1 MSRTTPPSH
10 YRNSN
15 AGSQSG
21 AHAAGTGGERNPQ
34 RSQTRVRS
42 AEEVRRAAAAQQAQ
56 RQVRTRNGKPAQQ
69 SSPVRGRHTQP
80 AQQTPSSTQGRHAQQ
95 AQQARQTRQTPVP
108 SQGSHAQ
115 QAQRAR
121 YTANQSSA
129 EKTRGVHRGSHQAQG
144 QNPAKTEA
152 PARPKSRYIPALDG
166 LRAFAV
172 LAVIAYHMGMPWATG
187 GLLGVTIFF
196 VLSGYLITSLLVI
209 EFQGTGRINL
219 PQFWLRRVRRLVPA
233 IVFVLVSIAVLC
245 TLFNHALLTKLRP
258 DVLPSLFF
266 FNNWWQIFHNVSY
279 FDALGSPSPVTHFWS
294 LAIEEQFYLIWPVL
308 LFILMK
314 LGVKKRFLSVMTL
327 VLALASAL
335 EMGILFDPH
344 GDPSR
349 VYYGTDTR
357 AFSLLIGAWLA
368 FVWPSN
374 QLGATDNVKI
384 GTNARRALDG
394 VGILAFIGLCL
405 MVAFADGFSPFLY
418 RGGLVLCSVLTAIVI
433 AVLVHP
439 ASILG
444 KFWGLSPFVWI
455 GKRSYG
461 IYLWHYPLLLLIVPQ
476 NGLVETPWWMLLVA
490 LAAIF
495 ACSAFSYR
503 FVENPIRHGAI
514 GQLLADIANRR
525 TTLGE
530 WMREHIF
537 PVIASVALVAVAV
550 GGLIFVPDTSALEGG
565 DLLKDESAQV
575 GGPTAGALS
584 GDGQE
589 ASEQTAKLDV
599 LMIGDSVSVRAI
611 PYFQEAFP
619 YGAIDSAVNRQLYVG
634 QDIYKSYADQ
644 DIVGDVVVFALGTN
658 GVATDEQLDT
668 LIGAVGADK
677 HIWLINTRST
687 TSWMGET
694 NDTLAR
700 AADRYDNVELID
712 WYNLSAG
719 HGDWFDGDGT
729 HLSEAGA
736 QAYVDMVKNAV
747 QSYLP
752 EHEEGDERAELKNP
766 VQFAVDSLKSKIDRP
781 FGKML
786 SPLLTPI
793 DPTAE

>member
-1 MSRTTPPSH
+1 M
-10 YRNSN
+10 
-15 AGSQSG
+15 
-21 AHAAGTGGERNPQ
+21 
-34 RSQTRVRS
+34 
-42 AEEVRRAAAAQQAQ
+42 
-56 RQVRTRNGKPAQQ
+56 
-69 SSPVRGRHTQP
+69 
-80 AQQTPSSTQGRHAQQ
+80 
-95 AQQARQTRQTPVP
+95 
-108 SQGSHAQ
+108 
-115 QAQRAR
+115 
-121 YTANQSSA
+121 
-129 EKTRGVHRGSHQAQG
+129 
-144 QNPAKTEA
+144 
-152 PARPKSRYIPALDG
+152 
-166 LRAFAV
+166 

-233 IVFVLVSIAVLC
+233 IVFVLVAIAVLC

-294 LAIEEQFYLIWPVL
+294 LAIEEQFYLVWPVL

-327 VLALASAL
+327 ILALASAV

-374 QLGATDNVKI
+374 QLGATDSVSI
-384 GTNARRALDG
+384 STRARRALDG

-418 RGGLVLCSVLTAIVI
+418 RGGLVLCSVLTAVVI

-439 ASILG
+439 ASILS
-444 KFWGLSPFVWI
+444 KFWGLPPFVWI

-495 ACSAFSYR
+495 ACSAFSYT
-503 FVENPIRHGAI
+503 FVENPIRRGAI
-514 GQLLADIANRR
+514 GQLLSDIANRR

-530 WMREHIF
+530 WMREHVF
-537 PVIASVALVAVAV
+537 PVIISVLLVGVAV

-575 GGPTAGALS
+575 GGPTAGMLATDDQ
-584 GDGQE
+584 GAAE
-589 ASEQTAKLDV
+589 ETAKLDV

-634 QDIYKSYADQ
+634 QDIYQSYADQ
-644 DIVGDVVVFALGTN
+644 NIVGDVVVFALGTN
-658 GVATDEQLDT
+658 GVATDDQLDT
-668 LIGAVGADK
+668 LVNAVGTDK

-687 TSWMGET
+687 TSWMAET

-700 AADRYDNVELID
+700 AAERYDNVELID
-712 WYNLSAG
+712 WYGLSAS
-719 HGDWFDGDGT
+719 HGEWFDGDGT
-729 HLSEAGA
+729 HLSETGA
-736 QAYVDMVKNAV
+736 QAYIDMVKNAI
-747 QSYLP
+747 QDYLP
-752 EHEEGDERAELKNP
+752 EHQEGDEHAELKTP
-766 VQFAVDSLKSKIDRP
+766 AQFAVDTLKSKIDQP
-781 FGKML
+781 FSKML
-786 SPLLTPI
+786 SPVLAPI
-793 DPTAE
+793 DPNADKE

>member
-1 MSRTTPPSH
+1 M
-10 YRNSN
+10 
-15 AGSQSG
+15 
-21 AHAAGTGGERNPQ
+21 
-34 RSQTRVRS
+34 
-42 AEEVRRAAAAQQAQ
+42 
-56 RQVRTRNGKPAQQ
+56 
-69 SSPVRGRHTQP
+69 
-80 AQQTPSSTQGRHAQQ
+80 
-95 AQQARQTRQTPVP
+95 
-108 SQGSHAQ
+108 
-115 QAQRAR
+115 
-121 YTANQSSA
+121 
-129 EKTRGVHRGSHQAQG
+129 
-144 QNPAKTEA
+144 
-152 PARPKSRYIPALDG
+152 
-166 LRAFAV
+166 
-172 LAVIAYHMGMPWATG
+172 
-187 GLLGVTIFF
+187 TIFF

-418 RGGLVLCSVLTAIVI
+418 RGGLVLCSLLTAIVI

-444 KFWGLSPFVWI
+444 KFWGLPPFVWI

-530 WMREHIF
+530 WMREHLF

-589 ASEQTAKLDV
+589 VSEQTAKLDV

-668 LIGAVGADK
+668 LIGAVGTDK